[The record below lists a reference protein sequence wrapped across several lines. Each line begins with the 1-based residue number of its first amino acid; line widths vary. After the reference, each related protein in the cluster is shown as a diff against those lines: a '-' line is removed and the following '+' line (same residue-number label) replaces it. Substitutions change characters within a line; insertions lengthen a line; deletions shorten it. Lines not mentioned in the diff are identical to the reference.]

1 MTEKPNKHR
10 VIPPYRWTDVRV
22 ITSKKLTPEL
32 LPNNEDTD
40 TVFFFLSC
48 GSAALLH
55 CSVYALLPARRVSR
69 VRVSE
74 SVCVCV
80 RARHPRASITHSLAH
95 SCKGFPPI
103 PYKQSWCA
111 SDKPRQMIC
120 CNYRQQILC
129 VCPRTTSSGTTC
141 TTSCC
146 GPSCCTCPRTTRER
160 WWATCC
166 QRWRKMQRFLM
177 VISRR

>member
-1 MTEKPNKHR
+1 MR
-10 VIPPYRWTDVRV
+10 IQ
-22 ITSKKLTPEL
+22 IA
-32 LPNNEDTD
+32 
-40 TVFFFLSC
+40 VFFFLSC

-55 CSVYALLPARRVSR
+55 YCSVYALPARRVSR
-69 VRVSE
+69 VSE
-74 SVCVCV
+74 SECVCV
-80 RARHPRASITHSLAH
+80 RARHPAQPEHQSLTHLLTLA
-95 SCKGFPPI
+95 KVFVQI